1 MNTATQL
8 KEGMRLY
15 SPDLD
20 CYHIIKTVTDKKVSY
35 TPEIPNS
42 GLITN
47 KNRIRV
53 FTTSLRIANGWVES
67 GSWKI

>member
-20 CYHIIKTVTDKKVSY
+20 CYHIIKTVTDKKSFLHTGNPKFRVDY
-35 TPEIPNS
+35 KQKQ
-42 GLITN
+42 N
-47 KNRIRV
+47 KGFHNI
-53 FTTSLRIANGWVES
+53 IKDCKWMG
-67 GSWKI
+67 